1 MRSISSSAAKRSHTI
16 TRYMRSPRSRLI
28 ALSLTA
34 ALFSSTALGAPL
46 DEMSSAEFEKAGLDK
61 LSPEEL
67 RYLKEYLAAQ
77 PDVAITQTT
86 APAPAAQD
94 ARPSPSQPPRK
105 KTTDDDFGKEQ
116 LEQTVDAS
124 VPEQIRST
132 LKGEFRGWD
141 GNTTFRLD
149 NGQIWQQR
157 VGGRYRSP
165 KRVQPEV
172 VIERGRF
179 GYYLK
184 LVETGRAVG
193 VKRIR

>member
-1 MRSISSSAAKRSHTI
+1 MRSISSRTAKPSQTI

-34 ALFSSTALGAPL
+34 ALCSSAALGAPL
-46 DEMSSAEFEKAGLDK
+46 DEMSSAEFERAGLDK
-61 LSPEEL
+61 LSSEEL

-77 PDVAITQTT
+77 PDVATTQTT
-86 APAPAAQD
+86 APAARSD
-94 ARPSPSQPPRK
+94 RPSPSQPPRK
-105 KTTDDDFGKEQ
+105 KPTDDDFGKEQ
-116 LEQTVDAS
+116 LEQTVEAN

-132 LKGEFRGWD
+132 LKGEFRGWG
-141 GNTTFRLD
+141 GNTTFRLA
-149 NGQIWQQR
+149 NGQVWQQR

-165 KRVQPEV
+165 KRVEPEV